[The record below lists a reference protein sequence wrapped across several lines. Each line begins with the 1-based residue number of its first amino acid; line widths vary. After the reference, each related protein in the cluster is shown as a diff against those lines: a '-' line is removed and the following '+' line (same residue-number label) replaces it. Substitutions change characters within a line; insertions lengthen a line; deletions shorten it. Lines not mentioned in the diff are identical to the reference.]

1 MRQLYN
7 IHIDPGSH
15 EEILPGFAPDFP
27 YIATCAALDCYPGGG
42 TPWHWHRPV
51 ELFFVQSGCLEY
63 ATPKGKWIFPA
74 GSGGFV
80 NANVLHTST
89 FRHQKEPAVQLLHIF
104 DPSLIA
110 GEPGSRIETRYVL
123 PLTASGVEILP
134 LYPEDGK
141 QRALL
146 ERIQEAF
153 TPEEGQWGYEAEMRN
168 LLTEIW
174 LELFRLAS
182 PLTGKAQE
190 DGTIKTLLIYIHT
203 HYARN
208 ITVEELAQSAAIS
221 KRGCFRLFQDTLHT
235 TPMAYLQ
242 DYRLRRACL
251 LLARSREPLTQVA
264 TRCGLGSSSYFGK
277 LFRRAYGCTPL
288 EYRKKW
294 QDRDIFLRKSDSNG
308 MNDQV

>member
-7 IHIDPGSH
+7 MEIDLGSY
-15 EEILPGFAPDFP
+15 EEILPDFASDFP
-27 YIATCAALDCYPGGG
+27 YIATCAALDCYPGTE

-51 ELFFVQSGCLEY
+51 ELFYIQSGYLEY
-63 ATPKGKWIFPA
+63 TTPRGKWIFPA

-80 NANVLHTST
+80 NANILHASA
-89 FRHQKEPAVQLLHIF
+89 FRRQKEPTVQLLHIF

-123 PLTASGVEILP
+123 PLITSGVELLP
-134 LYPEDGK
+134 LYPEDET

-146 ERIQEAF
+146 EQIRGAF
-153 TPEEGQWGYEAEMRN
+153 DLEEGQWGYEARMRN

-174 LELFRLAS
+174 LELFRMAS
-182 PLTGKAQE
+182 PLAGSVQE
-190 DGTIKTLLIYIHT
+190 DDTIKKLLIYIHAN
-203 HYARN
+203 YARN
-208 ITVEELAQSAAIS
+208 LTVEELAQSAAIS

-251 LLARSREPLTQVA
+251 LLARSRESVTQVA
-264 TRCGLGSSSYFGK
+264 ARCGLGSSSYFGK

-288 EYRKKW
+288 EYRRHW
-294 QDRDIFLRKSDSNG
+294 HDRDIFLRESDSNG
-308 MNDQV
+308 GRGHV